1 MNVDAS
7 AGVHVVAS
15 ACVDVDIA
23 RNERSLKCVAEST
36 SMSSICVNVDASADV
51 HVVASACVDV
61 DVDVVASA
69 CVDVVASVDV
79 VVNAGSTK

>member
-1 MNVDAS
+1 MA
-7 AGVHVVAS
+7 
-15 ACVDVDIA
+15 
-23 RNERSLKCVAEST
+23 
-36 SMSSICVNVDASADV
+36 SICVNVDASADV

-69 CVDVVASVDV
+69 CGDVVASVDV

>member
-1 MNVDAS
+1 MYDFTAQAPGSAKLVALNCVNVDAS

-15 ACVDVDIA
+15 ACVDVD
-23 RNERSLKCVAEST
+23 
-36 SMSSICVNVDASADV
+36 
-51 HVVASACVDV
+51 V

-69 CVDVVASVDV
+69 CGDVVASVDV